1 MVPGRP
7 LRPLPGLTDDDM
19 EIRRSN
25 KEKGPVVAAVLA
37 LILLGLG
44 SLFLTWQSIERQR
57 NIVDEHMVLSGRAIL
72 AGAEGNLSRAMRGLR
87 QNPNMANA
95 ARSLIKEMLQEFAA
109 SEDIVFAGI
118 YGPDGRLLLSSA
130 ADSEENK
137 PGLPEEALASLER
150 DGFWFGLARI
160 GSHRVLLSGLQAR
173 PALSMLCDFAARPP
187 IPVPGPGPGMGLGLG
202 RGPGMGL
209 GHGRDPDPDGP
220 QGPPPVY
227 LVVGLNAERHLA
239 QFDQYRRAALIQTGY
254 VFLAAV
260 VLWSLAFA
268 YLRRREQAQRLVRL
282 EQFQAKLLDHMPDGL
297 VILGRGGEIL
307 AANGSAA
314 RLLSGDDSQES
325 GGLVGRNWSAFPF
338 PAGHGRPE
346 WTQHEHQGQ
355 LLEILSLPYEDS
367 GGEDEADRLVLVRD
381 RTEIRALEEDLNE
394 ARRLAAIG
402 SLAAGV
408 AHEVR
413 NPLSSLRGFAQLFA
427 DKLKGQKPLDAYAA
441 TMVQEADRLNRV
453 VTDLLF
459 LAKPRALA
467 PRDLDVE
474 AAARD
479 LFGLLKLDL
488 EHKKVETSVDLL
500 APAVFADPDGLR
512 QVLLNLAVNS
522 LEALPESGGRIR
534 ILSRPAAG
542 GVWLTVEDN
551 GPGMPEDVRRQAL
564 EPFFTAKQQGTGL
577 GLAIVQSI
585 LRGHKGRVLIESEPG
600 RGTAVRLFFPDHAP
614 QNEAPEVS

>member
-1 MVPGRP
+1 
-7 LRPLPGLTDDDM
+7 M

-25 KEKGPVVAAVLA
+25 KERGPVVAAVLA

-57 NIVDEHMVLSGRAIL
+57 NILDEHMVLSGRAIL

-87 QNPNMANA
+87 QNPNMASA
-95 ARSLIKEMLQEFAA
+95 ARALIKEMLQEFAA

-130 ADSEENK
+130 PDSEENK
-137 PGLPEEALASLER
+137 PGLPEEAMESLER

-160 GSHRVLLSGLQAR
+160 GNHRVLLSGLQAR

-187 IPVPGPGPGMGLGLG
+187 IPAPGQENGPGPGPGMGPGMGPGIGPGMGMGPGLG
-202 RGPGMGL
+202 RGFGR
-209 GHGRDPDPDGP
+209 GHDPDGP

-227 LVVGLNAERHLA
+227 LVVGLNAERHLT

-268 YLRRREQAQRLVRL
+268 YLRRREQARRLVRL

-297 VILGRGGEIL
+297 VILGQGGEIL

-314 RLLSGDDSQES
+314 RLLSGDDSPES
-325 GGLVGRNWSAFPF
+325 GGLAGHNWSEFPF
-338 PAGHGRPE
+338 PAGHGHPE
-346 WTQHEHQGQ
+346 WTQHEYQGQ
-355 LLEILSLPYEDS
+355 LLEVLSLPYEDS
-367 GGEDEADRLVLVRD
+367 GGEDDADRLVLIRD
-381 RTEIRALEEDLNE
+381 RTEIRGLEEDLNE

-459 LAKPRALA
+459 LAKPRALDPQA
-467 PRDLDVE
+467 LDLNAV
-474 AAARD
+474 ATD

-488 EHKKVETSVDLL
+488 EHKHVETSVDLQ
-500 APAVFADPDGLR
+500 APQVFADPDGLR

-534 ILSRPAAG
+534 ILSRQAAG

-614 QNEAPEVS
+614 QTEVSEVS

>member
-1 MVPGRP
+1 
-7 LRPLPGLTDDDM
+7 M

-87 QNPNMANA
+87 QNPNMASA
-95 ARSLIKEMLQEFAA
+95 ARALIKEMLQEFAA

-130 ADSEENK
+130 PDSEENK
-137 PGLPEEALASLER
+137 PGLPDEALDSLER

-160 GSHRVLLSGLQAR
+160 GNHRVLLSGLQAR
-173 PALSMLCDFAARPP
+173 PALSLLCDFAARPP
-187 IPVPGPGPGMGLGLG
+187 GPGPGPGMG
-202 RGPGMGL
+202 PGMGM
-209 GHGRDPDPDGP
+209 GRGRDRDPDGP
-220 QGPPPVY
+220 PGPPPVY

-268 YLRRREQAQRLVRL
+268 YLRRREQAQRLMRL

-297 VILGRGGEIL
+297 VILGRSGEIL

-314 RLLSGDDSQES
+314 RLLCRDGCPES
-325 GGLVGRNWSAFPF
+325 GGLAGRSWSEFPF
-338 PAGHGRPE
+338 PAGHDRPE
-346 WTQHEHQGQ
+346 WLQHEYQGQ
-355 LLEILSLPYEDS
+355 LLEVLSLPYEDS
-367 GGEDEADRLVLVRD
+367 EDEDGADRLVLIRD

-427 DKLKGQKPLDAYAA
+427 DKLKGHKPLDAYAA

-453 VTDLLF
+453 VTEIG
-459 LAKPRALA
+459 RAH
-467 PRDLDVE
+467 V
-474 AAARD
+474 
-479 LFGLLKLDL
+479 
-488 EHKKVETSVDLL
+488 
-500 APAVFADPDGLR
+500 
-512 QVLLNLAVNS
+512 
-522 LEALPESGGRIR
+522 
-534 ILSRPAAG
+534 
-542 GVWLTVEDN
+542 
-551 GPGMPEDVRRQAL
+551 
-564 EPFFTAKQQGTGL
+564 
-577 GLAIVQSI
+577 
-585 LRGHKGRVLIESEPG
+585 
-600 RGTAVRLFFPDHAP
+600 
-614 QNEAPEVS
+614 